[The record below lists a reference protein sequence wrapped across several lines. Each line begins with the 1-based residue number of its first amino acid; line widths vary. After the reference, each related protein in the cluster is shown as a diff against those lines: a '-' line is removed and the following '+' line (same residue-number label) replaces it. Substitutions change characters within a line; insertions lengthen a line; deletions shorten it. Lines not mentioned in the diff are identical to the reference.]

1 MMDIEVGDTNTAL
14 VEVQEEPI
22 LEVKIEPEPD
32 KQARNVITLN
42 RKERRHREKLLR
54 KRDLKKPPPTV
65 TQIYNKPEFKLI
77 LNDIR
82 TLFTFVGQLTNT
94 LIEKG
99 VITIDDLNAKPN
111 EPAPEGQGVSK

>member
-22 LEVKIEPEPD
+22 LEVKSEPEPD

-42 RKERRHREKLLR
+42 RKERRHRKKLLR

-65 TQIYNKPEFKLI
+65 AQIYNKPEFKLI

-82 TLFTFVGQLTNT
+82 TLFSFVGQLANT

-99 VITIDDLNAKPN
+99 VITLDELNAKPKG
-111 EPAPEGQGVSK
+111 PPPEGQEVDE